1 MPKNLIRV
9 QHVIISAHTDGTDG
23 VQSEMHQG
31 SDTRA
36 KLKKE
41 EIAVLDEADKEKK
54 MWNLM
59 AHYVELSKSGTMA
72 SGCSQ

>member
-1 MPKNLIRV
+1 
-9 QHVIISAHTDGTDG
+9 
-23 VQSEMHQG
+23 MHQG